1 MQYLKIFFADV
12 LRQNIS
18 RPLLLLPV
26 NAKHYLKQL
35 KIHKVILVES
45 SSFLTLSFWSFFLG
59 KTDKF
64 LKQST
69 KQKIYSVKL

>member
-59 KTDKF
+59 KTDQQTRKF
-64 LKQST
+64 
-69 KQKIYSVKL
+69 IV